1 MADTPILGCIYMF
14 AGNFA
19 IRGYQMCNGQILPI
33 SQYTAL
39 FSILGTTYGGNG
51 QTTFA
56 LPDLRGRAPVH
67 QGAGLGLSPVQLGE
81 AAGVQNVSLTVGN
94 LPAHTHVPTVAVTI
108 NGANVRSSATTP
120 GGNLLADSQA
130 NLYAPG
136 TTTPLAPLATQAVTV
151 TAQNGMTGS
160 NLPVAT
166 QSPFLGVTF
175 LIATEGIFPSRN

>member
-1 MADTPILGCIYMF
+1 MF

-33 SQYTAL
+33 SQYAAL

-51 QTTFA
+51 TTTFA

-67 QGAGLGLSPVQLGE
+67 QGTGLGLSPVELGE
-81 AAGVQNVSLTVGN
+81 AAGNQNVSLTVAN
-94 LPAHTHVPTVAVTI
+94 LPAHTHVPTVTVAV
-108 NGANVRSSATTP
+108 NGAGARPTANTP
-120 GGNLLADSQA
+120 AGNLLATTA
-130 NLYAPG
+130 TTNNIYCPG
-136 TTTPLAPLATQAVTV
+136 NSTPLAPLAAAAATV
-151 TAQNGMTGS
+151 TAQNGLTGS
-160 NLPVAT
+160 NIPVAT